1 MRVADVLKVLLSFQV
16 PVQDALLGPF
26 TTPCF
31 KTVSRRVQEIEEFWM
46 ENANAMKVH
55 TKSAVNAELALKDQ
69 HTIVPQK
76 VARL

>member
-1 MRVADVLKVLLSFQV
+1 
-16 PVQDALLGPF
+16 
-26 TTPCF
+26 
-31 KTVSRRVQEIEEFWM
+31 M